1 MQIRFFILSLFVVFN
16 VQFCLGQEAEM
27 TGTVTD
33 VRTGEPL
40 VGVTVVSGPGTG
52 AATDIDGKYS
62 FKLPAGKHNLK
73 YSYVGYEQLVKA
85 IELAAG
91 QRLVLDVKM
100 KQTSQA
106 LDIVVVSAGKF
117 EQDYGDITVSME
129 VIKPQ
134 MIENRNTVN
143 IDDVLQQTPGVSI
156 VDGEPQIRSGS
167 GYSFGA
173 GSRVMVMLDDLPIL
187 SGDAGRPS
195 WGFLPIENLE
205 QVEVIKGAS
214 SVLYGSAAL
223 SGVVNMRTAF
233 PKDKPQTKITA
244 FSGLYS
250 DPQTAESKYWDGQP
264 MQVGAQF
271 LHSRRVG
278 QWDLVFG
285 GNVLGDDGHLGPVVN
300 RDSLGT
306 VIDTSSSRFNPFQV
320 NRNAAETRVRLN
332 ANVRYRFKNIPGL
345 SAGINTNWL
354 KGESLGTL
362 VWENIDNGLYN
373 AFAGSATRTKQV
385 IGTVDPFVEYVTDSG
400 SSHSLRGRWQKLDN
414 DNDNNQGNFSDVYF
428 GQYQFQQNFDRWG
441 IEDLTTTAGFIGIL
455 TFGESQLYAGDNP
468 EGDNEAKNYA
478 AFLQVDKTFKERLTV
493 SAGVRYEY
501 FEINGQ
507 SEAKPVFRSGV
518 NYQFG
523 IASWARA
530 SFGQGYRF
538 PSIAEKFIQTAVGV
552 INIYSNPEL
561 QSETSWNAEVGF
573 KQGFKIGDF
582 GGFIDLA
589 VFRQEYE
596 NFIEFTFGQWNPRP
610 DVSNLFGLGFK
621 SVNTGRARV
630 DGVDFSVMAGGKIGE
645 VELNFLGG
653 YTYTIPIS
661 LTPDSV
667 YATNQVDEGFELFQ
681 LPQFLSASHISTSSD
696 PTDNILKYRMQ
707 HLIRVDAEATWK
719 NINLGGSVRY
729 NSFMRNIDQA
739 FQDIENE
746 FPTLFGPGINEWRGT
761 RNLNGDFVVD
771 MRLGYRFKEKHRV
784 MLVVSNLVNREYAIR
799 PLAIEP
805 GRLSV
810 IQYSVSF

>member
-1 MQIRFFILSLFVVFN
+1 MKICALVFSLCAVLSF
-16 VQFCLGQEAEM
+16 QSSLGQQAEV
-27 TGTVTD
+27 TGVVTD
-33 VRTGEPL
+33 ERTGETL
-40 VGVTVVSGPGTG
+40 VGVTVVSGPGVG
-52 AATDIDGKYS
+52 SATDIDGKYTLS
-62 FKLPAGKHNLK
+62 LPAGKHTLK
-73 YSYVGYEQLVKA
+73 YSYIGYEQLVKVV
-85 IELAAG
+85 ELTAG
-91 QRLVLDVKM
+91 QRLVFDANM

-129 VIKPQ
+129 VLKPQ

-143 IDDVLQQTPGVSI
+143 IDQVLQQTPGVSI

-173 GSRVMVMLDDLPIL
+173 GSRVMVLLDDLPIL

-223 SGVVNMRTAF
+223 SGVVNMRTAY
-233 PKDKPQTKITA
+233 PKENPQTKITA
-244 FSGLYS
+244 FTGMYS

-278 QWDLVFG
+278 QWDLVLG
-285 GNVLGDDGHLGPVVN
+285 GNFLGDDGHLGPIVN
-300 RDSLGT
+300 RDSLGA

-345 SAGINTNWL
+345 TAGVNTNWL
-354 KGESLGTL
+354 KGESLATL

-373 AFAGSATRTKQV
+373 AFDGSATRTKQV
-385 IGTVDPFVEYVTDSG
+385 IGTVDPFVEYVTDGG

-414 DNDNNQGNFSDVYF
+414 DNDNDQGNFSDVYF

-441 IEDLTTTAGFIGIL
+441 IENMTATAGLIGIL

-478 AFLQVDKTFKERLTV
+478 AFLQVDKTIKERLTV

-501 FEINGQ
+501 FEINGE

-523 IASWARA
+523 IASWVRA

-552 INIYSNPEL
+552 INIYPNAEL
-561 QSETSWNAEVGF
+561 QSETSWNAELGV

-582 GGFIDLA
+582 GGFVDLA

-653 YTYTIPIS
+653 YTYTIPVS

-667 YATNQVDEGFELFQ
+667 YATNQVDEGFEFFQ
-681 LPQFLSASHISTSSD
+681 LQQFLSASYTSTSSD

-719 NINLGGSVRY
+719 GINLGGSVRY

-746 FPTLFGPGINEWRGT
+746 FPSLFGPGINEWRGT
-761 RNLNGDFVVD
+761 RNLNGDFVID
-771 MRLGYRFKEKHRV
+771 MRVGYRIKEKHRV
-784 MLVVSNLVNREYAIR
+784 MLVVSNVLNREYAIR

>member
-1 MQIRFFILSLFVVFN
+1 MQIRFLILTLFAVFN
-16 VQFCLGQEAEM
+16 VQFCFGQEGEV

-33 VRTGEPL
+33 VRTGELL

-62 FKLPAGKHNLK
+62 FKLPAGKHSLK
-73 YSYVGYEQLVKA
+73 YSYVGYEQLVKE

-91 QRLVLDVKM
+91 QRLVVDVKL

-143 IDDVLQQTPGVSI
+143 IDQVLQQTPGVSI

-173 GSRVMVMLDDLPIL
+173 GSRVMVLLDDLPIL

-223 SGVVNMRTAF
+223 SGVVNMRTAY
-233 PKDKPQTKITA
+233 PKEKPQTKITA
-244 FSGLYS
+244 FTGMYS

-278 QWDLVFG
+278 QWDLVIG
-285 GNVLGDDGHLGPVVN
+285 GNFLGDDGHLGPIVN
-300 RDSLGT
+300 RDSLGA

-332 ANVRYRFKNIPGL
+332 ANVRYRFKNVQGL

-354 KGESLGTL
+354 KGESLATL

-373 AFAGSATRTKQV
+373 AFDGSATRTKQV
-385 IGTVDPFVEYVTDSG
+385 IGTVDPFVEYVTESG

-441 IEDLTTTAGFIGIL
+441 IDNMTTTAGLIGIL

-561 QSETSWNAEVGF
+561 QSETSWNAEVGV

-653 YTYTIPIS
+653 YTYTLPVS

-667 YATNQVDEGFELFQ
+667 YATNQVDEGFEFFQ
-681 LPQFLSASHISTSSD
+681 LQQFLSASYTSTSSD

-719 NINLGGSVRY
+719 GINLGGSVRY

-771 MRLGYRFKEKHRV
+771 MRVGYRFKEKHRV
-784 MLVVSNLVNREYAIR
+784 MLVVSNVLNREYAIR

-810 IQYSVSF
+810 IQYSVTF

>member
-1 MQIRFFILSLFVVFN
+1 
-16 VQFCLGQEAEM
+16 
-27 TGTVTD
+27 
-33 VRTGEPL
+33 
-40 VGVTVVSGPGTG
+40 
-52 AATDIDGKYS
+52 
-62 FKLPAGKHNLK
+62 
-73 YSYVGYEQLVKA
+73 
-85 IELAAG
+85 
-91 QRLVLDVKM
+91 
-100 KQTSQA
+100 
-106 LDIVVVSAGKF
+106 
-117 EQDYGDITVSME
+117 ME

-143 IDDVLQQTPGVSI
+143 IDQVLQQTPGVSI

-173 GSRVMVMLDDLPIL
+173 GSRVMVLLDDLPIL

-223 SGVVNMRTAF
+223 SGVVNMRTAY
-233 PKDKPQTKITA
+233 PKDKPLTKITA
-244 FSGLYS
+244 FTGLYS

-278 QWDLVFG
+278 QWDLVIG
-285 GNVLGDDGHLGPVVN
+285 GNFLGDDGHLCPVVN
-300 RDSLGT
+300 RDSLGA

-354 KGESLGTL
+354 KGESLATL

-373 AFAGSATRTKQV
+373 AFDGSATRTKQV
-385 IGTVDPFVEYVTDSG
+385 IGTVDPFVEYVTESG

-441 IEDLTTTAGFIGIL
+441 IENLTTTAGFIGIL

-561 QSETSWNAEVGF
+561 QSETSWNAEVGV

-653 YTYTIPIS
+653 YTYTIQVS

-667 YATNQVDEGFELFQ
+667 YATNQVDEGFEFFQ
-681 LPQFLSASHISTSSD
+681 LQQFLSASYTSTSSD

-719 NINLGGSVRY
+719 GINLGASVRY

-784 MLVVSNLVNREYAIR
+784 MLVVSNVLNREYAIR

>member
-1 MQIRFFILSLFVVFN
+1 MRIHFLVATLCVMLISHFSF
-16 VQFCLGQEAEM
+16 GQEGEV

-33 VRTGEPL
+33 VRSGDFL

-52 AATDIDGKYS
+52 AATDIDGRYS
-62 FKLPAGKHNLK
+62 FKLPAGKHSLK
-73 YSYVGYEQLVKA
+73 FSYVGYEQVVKE

-91 QRLVLDVKM
+91 QRLVVDTEM
-100 KQTSQA
+100 KQSSQA

-129 VIKPQ
+129 VLKPQ

-143 IDDVLQQTPGVSI
+143 IDQVLQQTPGVSI

-173 GSRVMVMLDDLPIL
+173 GSRVMVLLDDLPIL

-223 SGVVNMRTAF
+223 SGVVNMRTAY
-233 PKDKPQTKITA
+233 PKEKPQTKITA
-244 FSGLYS
+244 FTGMYS

-278 QWDLVFG
+278 QWDLVIG
-285 GNVLGDDGHLGPVVN
+285 GNFLGDDGHLGPIVN
-300 RDSLGT
+300 RDSLGAI
-306 VIDTSSSRFNPFQV
+306 IDTSSSRFNPFQV

-332 ANVRYRFKNIPGL
+332 ANVRYRFKNTPGL
-345 SAGINTNWL
+345 TAGVNTNWL
-354 KGESLGTL
+354 KGESLATL

-373 AFAGSATRTKQV
+373 AFDGSATRTKQV
-385 IGTVDPFVEYVTDSG
+385 IGTVDPFVEYVTDGG

-414 DNDNNQGNFSDVYF
+414 DNDNNQGNFSDVFF

-441 IEDLTTTAGFIGIL
+441 IENMTTTAGLIGIL

-507 SEAKPVFRSGV
+507 SEAKPVFRSGL

-523 IASWARA
+523 VASWARA

-552 INIYSNPEL
+552 INIYSNPDL
-561 QSETSWNAEVGF
+561 QSETSWNAEVGV

-582 GGFIDLA
+582 AGFIDLA

-610 DVSNLFGLGFK
+610 DVTNLFGLGFK

-630 DGVDFSVMAGGKIGE
+630 DGADFSVMAGGKVGE

-653 YTYTIPIS
+653 YTYTLPVS

-667 YATNQVDEGFELFQ
+667 YATNQVDEGFEFFQ
-681 LPQFLSASHISTSSD
+681 LEQFLSTSYTSTSSD
-696 PTDNILKYRMQ
+696 PSDNILKYRMQ

-719 NINLGGSVRY
+719 NINLGGSLRY

-746 FPTLFGPGINEWRGT
+746 FPTLFGPGINEWRTT
-761 RNLNGDFVVD
+761 RNQNGDFVID
-771 MRLGYRFKEKHRV
+771 MRVGYKIKDKHRV
-784 MLVVSNLVNREYAIR
+784 MLVISNVLNREYAIR

>member
-1 MQIRFFILSLFVVFN
+1 MQIRLFLLSLCALLN
-16 VQFCLGQEAEM
+16 VHICFGQEGEVV
-27 TGTVTD
+27 GTVTD
-33 VRTGEPL
+33 VRTGEAL

-52 AATDIDGKYS
+52 AATDIDGNYR
-62 FKLPAGKHNLK
+62 FTLPAGKYSLK
-73 YSYVGYEQLVKA
+73 YTYVGYEQLVKE
-85 IELAAG
+85 IQVLAG
-91 QRLVLDVKM
+91 QIVVVDAKM

-129 VIKPQ
+129 VLKPQ

-143 IDDVLQQTPGVSI
+143 IDQVLQQTPGVSI

-173 GSRVMVMLDDLPIL
+173 GSRVMVLLDDLPIL

-223 SGVVNMRTAF
+223 SGVVNMRTAY
-233 PKDKPQTKITA
+233 PKEKPQTKITA
-244 FSGLYS
+244 FTGMYS

-278 QWDLVFG
+278 QWDLVVG
-285 GNVLGDDGHLGPVVN
+285 GNFLGDDGHLGPIVN
-300 RDSLGT
+300 RDSLGA

-332 ANVRYRFKNIPGL
+332 ANVRYRFKNTPGL
-345 SAGINTNWL
+345 TAGVNTNWL
-354 KGESLGTL
+354 KGESLATL

-373 AFAGSATRTKQV
+373 AFDGSATRTKQV
-385 IGTVDPFVEYVTDSG
+385 IGTVDPFVEYVTESG

-441 IEDLTTTAGFIGIL
+441 IENMTATAGLIGIL
-455 TFGESQLYAGDNP
+455 TFGESQLYAGDNA

-478 AFLQVDKTFKERLTV
+478 AFLQVDKTIKERLTV

-561 QSETSWNAEVGF
+561 QSETSWNAEVGV

-589 VFRQEYE
+589 LFRQEYE
-596 NFIEFTFGQWNPRP
+596 NFIEFTFGQWNPEP
-610 DVSNLFGLGFK
+610 DFNNLLGLGFK

-630 DGVDFSVMAGGKIGE
+630 DGADFSVMAGGKIGE
-645 VELNFLGG
+645 IELNLLGG
-653 YTYTIPIS
+653 YTYTVPVS
-661 LTPDSV
+661 LTPDLV
-667 YATNQVDEGFELFQ
+667 YARNEVSQF
-681 LPQFLSASHISTSSD
+681 PQEQYLTVSYASTSSD
-696 PTDNILKYRMQ
+696 PRGNILKYRMQ
-707 HLIRVDAEATWK
+707 HLIRFDAEATWK
-719 NINLGGSVRY
+719 DINLGGSVRY
-729 NSFMRNIDQA
+729 NSFMQNIDQA
-739 FQDIENE
+739 FQDIEEE
-746 FPTLFGPGINEWRGT
+746 FPDLFGPGINEWRTT
-761 RNLNGDFVVD
+761 RNQNGDFVID
-771 MRLGYRFKEKHRV
+771 MRLGYRIKEKHRV
-784 MLVVSNLVNREYAIR
+784 MLVVSNVLNREYAIR